1 MSAEQTEK
9 ASPRRKQKAEEQGDR
24 AYSRELLTACATL
37 GGVLALGVVVPRW
50 AGAWSASYQQCL
62 ALGSPDLW
70 QDDRIMQTVLS
81 LRHVLLATLAP
92 VGLVMAAV
100 YASALLAGVG
110 QQGGLRFYA
119 EALQPKFNRLN
130 PVENLKN
137 VFSLRGISR
146 LAKSLVPAAAL
157 LALSIVKIKQQ
168 TAIPPMSLAR
178 LPWMFT
184 SAYDLL
190 LDAAWISFAWSA
202 VDYVVEWQSWTSRL
216 KMSKQEQRDEYKET
230 EGNPQIRSRIKG
242 LQRQMRRKK
251 LKADVKRAT
260 VVITNP
266 THYAVALSFDF
277 ETMDPPKVMAKGRD
291 LLAAQIKDEARWA
304 GVPIVE
310 NPPLARSLYRSVE
323 PGQSIPFDL
332 YAAVAAIL
340 AYLYRKQVEEKVR
353 EQRQRET
360 QAAARASSKSPSSSV
375 NDPFANGVAVS
386 VPAVETEKP

>member
-1 MSAEQTEK
+1 MSSEQTEK
-9 ASPRRKQKAEEQGDR
+9 ASPRRKQKAQEQGDR
-24 AYSRELLTACATL
+24 AYSRELLSACATL
-37 GGVLALGVVVPRW
+37 AGVLSLGVVVPRW
-50 AGAWSASYQQCL
+50 AGAWSAAYQQCL
-62 ALGSPDLW
+62 ALSSADLW

-81 LRHVLLATLAP
+81 LRHVLMTALAP
-92 VGLVMAAV
+92 LGLVFGAV
-100 YASALLAGVG
+100 YASALLAGVA
-110 QQGGLRFYA
+110 QTGGLQFHA

-137 VFSLRGISR
+137 VFSLRSGSR
-146 LAKSLVPAAAL
+146 LVKSLIPAAAL
-157 LALSIVKIKQQ
+157 LGLSIAKIRQQ
-168 TAIPPMSLAR
+168 TEIPPMSLVR

-190 LDAAWISFAWSA
+190 LDAAWISFAWSG
-202 VDYVVEWQSWTSRL
+202 VDYVVEWQSWNSRL

-230 EGNPQIRSRIKG
+230 EGNPQIRSRIRG
-242 LQRQMRRKK
+242 LRRQMRRKK

-277 ETMDPPKVMAKGRD
+277 ETMDPPKVLAKGRD
-291 LLAAQIKDEARWA
+291 LLAAQIREEARWA

-340 AYLYRKQVEEKVR
+340 AYLYRKQVEEKIR
-353 EQRQRET
+353 EQRQREE
-360 QAAARASSKSPSSSV
+360 AAAK
-375 NDPFANGVAVS
+375 AVKGALATKPAPATN
-386 VPAVETEKP
+386 VPTVETEKL